1 MNPLRPAR
9 LLPLAVLCCCA
20 CATPRPGPPEGL
32 DTRAQLSWWLDRW
45 DDARPAEERGGRA
58 EGLDPDVIRRG
69 VRELALAQAP
79 DATVY
84 AANGLLALEQGDL
97 PRAERWLDDALSLDP
112 HLPAAVQARAQLALQ
127 NGNTAA
133 ARRLLL
139 TLQAMRPEL
148 GSLHEALA
156 GVAFLE
162 GDLEAAQESLRRSEA
177 LGGPSARLAYHRG
190 LVAEYAQDELAAMA
204 HYDEALRLE
213 PGHVQATRRRL
224 ALLLSR

>member
-1 MNPLRPAR
+1 MCPLRPAHVF
-9 LLPLAVLCCCA
+9 LSVLLCCGA

-32 DTRAQLSWWLDRW
+32 DTRAQLGWWLDRW
-45 DDARPAEERGGRA
+45 EAARPAEGRGGPT

-69 VRELALAQAP
+69 LRELALARDP
-79 DATVY
+79 DATVS

-112 HLPAAVQARAQLALQ
+112 HLPSAVQARAQVALQ

-139 TLQAMRPEL
+139 SLQALRPEL
-148 GSLHEALA
+148 GSVHEALA
-156 GVAFLE
+156 GVAFLD
-162 GDLEAAQESLRRSEA
+162 GDLEAAADSLQRAEA
-177 LGGPSARLAYHRG
+177 LAGASARLAYHRG
-190 LVAEYAQDELAAMA
+190 LVAEFAHDEQAALA
-204 HYDEALRLE
+204 HYAEALKLE

-224 ALLLSR
+224 ALVLSR